1 MATRKT
7 ADAVAHGALQRLPY
21 VYTASE
27 IQEMKFWRMTV
38 RESNK
43 IADPIRRSKN
53 QTSRLINTQLSK
65 LSAITRQASLDFP
78 ALKRMHPFEREVVVL
93 TLGQGTYEHSIQKLR
108 KVYAA
113 LHNIGKQHE
122 RACQDVR
129 TKQEALDCGL
139 RCVDELKEIVD
150 KNAPTLR
157 QVAEMAK
164 TLRGLPYVDVKRPIF
179 AFVGAPNVGKSSLVR
194 ALSTASPEVSE
205 LFNMRRFC
213 LMRLYANSKTWQV
226 ANYPFTTR
234 GITMGHIYV
243 EGTTYQ
249 IADTPGLIYRPDAK
263 RNAIEKLALA
273 MMEKTKASIG
283 FVFDPTG
290 ASGTTVEDQLLLRDE
305 LHGRVS
311 EARDDLKWLD
321 IISKVDQPIPELP
334 ALQKRLGSTSLAV
347 SAQTNMGLVELGD
360 EIRRMVVFD
369 TQVDDQELQS

>member
-1 MATRKT
+1 MAARKT

-27 IQEMKFWRMTV
+27 IQEMKFWRMAV

-53 QTSRLINTQLSK
+53 QTSRLINAQLSK
-65 LSAITRQASLDFP
+65 LSGITRQASLDFP

-93 TLGQGTYEHSIQKLR
+93 TLGQGTYEHNVQKLR

-113 LHNIGKQHE
+113 LHNTGKQHE
-122 RACQDVR
+122 RACQEVR

-139 RCVDELKEIVD
+139 RCIDELKEVVD
-150 KNAPTLR
+150 ENAPTLR
-157 QVAEMAK
+157 QVAEMTK
-164 TLRGLPYVDVKRPIF
+164 TLRGLPYVDVEKPIF

-194 ALSTASPEVSE
+194 ALSTASPE
-205 LFNMRRFC
+205 
-213 LMRLYANSKTWQV
+213 
-226 ANYPFTTR
+226 
-234 GITMGHIYV
+234 
-243 EGTTYQ
+243 

-311 EARDDLKWLD
+311 KARDDLKWLD

-334 ALQKRLGSTSLAV
+334 ALQKRLGPSSLTV

-360 EIRRMVVFD
+360 EIRRMVVSEE
-369 TQVDDQELQS
+369 QVADEELQS